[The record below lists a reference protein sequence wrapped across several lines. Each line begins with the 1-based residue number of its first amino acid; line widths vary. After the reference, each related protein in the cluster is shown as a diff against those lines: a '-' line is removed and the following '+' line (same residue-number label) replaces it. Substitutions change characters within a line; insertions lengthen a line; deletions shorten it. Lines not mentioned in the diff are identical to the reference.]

1 MSVKR
6 VFFMFCL
13 SFEAQASGS
22 LILTSW
28 NTSILPAGPP
38 CSITEIKKWWSF
50 SNVQR
55 KYLLLEF
62 YQDYVFLAIS
72 YI

>member
-1 MSVKR
+1 MRR
-6 VFFMFCL
+6 VFFVFYL

-22 LILTSW
+22 PILTSW

-50 SNVQR
+50 SNLQK
-55 KYLLLEF
+55 KYIFLEF
-62 YQDYVFLAIS
+62 YQDYIFLAIS